1 MARNPENGA
10 DALEIL
16 TLAGNL
22 TSIMDLDF
30 LLQRIGDVAQ
40 SMLNCEASSIML
52 LDEERKSLYFKL
64 ATGAKGSVMKK
75 MVIPVGQGIAGWV
88 AEHKETVVVN
98 DTKKDPRFAG
108 HFDKASGF
116 VTRQLL
122 AVPMIM
128 KGELIGVAEVL
139 NRRDN
144 SEFTDYDVKVFTSL
158 ANLAAAAISNT
169 RQMQTQK
176 NFFSHVLEMLGESIE
191 AVSPKLDSHPA
202 NTAYLACAIARKL
215 GVEDADYR
223 NIYYAGLLHDI
234 GYIGLKNR
242 RLVSEASLV
251 LSSLPPEEQHVAMSV
266 KMLEGILIFRG
277 ALPVIRHHHE
287 KFDGSG
293 YPAKLSG
300 EAIPLG
306 ARILRL
312 VESLEELRMSAG
324 LSGDELR
331 QRAKAELGNG
341 SGKLFDPRVVQA
353 ALQILGDDNK
363 TWVF

>member
-1 MARNPENGA
+1 MAETAENS
-10 DALEIL
+10 DPLEIL

-22 TSIMDLDF
+22 TSIMDLDY

-40 SMLNCEASSIML
+40 AMLNCEASSIML

-75 MVIPVGQGIAGWV
+75 MLIPVGHGIAGWV

-98 DTKKDPRFAG
+98 DTQKDARFAG

-116 VTRQLL
+116 TTRQLL

-128 KGELIGVAEVL
+128 KGDLIGVAEVL

-144 SEFTDYDVKVFTSL
+144 SPFSERDVKIFTSL
-158 ANLAAAAISNT
+158 ANLAAVAINNA
-169 RQMQTQK
+169 RQIQTQK

-191 AVSPKLDSHPA
+191 ATSSKLDSHPSNA
-202 NTAYLACAIARKL
+202 AYLACAIARKM

-234 GYIGLKNR
+234 GYVGLKNR
-242 RLVSEASLV
+242 RLTSEASLI
-251 LSSLPPEEQHVAMSV
+251 LSSLPPDEQHVAMSV
-266 KMLEGILIFRG
+266 KMLEGIVIFRG
-277 ALPVIRHHHE
+277 ALPIIRHHHE
-287 KFDGSG
+287 NFDGSG
-293 YPAKLSG
+293 YPARLAG
-300 EAIPLG
+300 QAIPLG

-324 LSGDELR
+324 LSGDSLR
-331 QRAKAELGNG
+331 QRAMAELKNG
-341 SGKLFDPRVVQA
+341 AGKQFDPAVVDA
-353 ALQILGDDNK
+353 ALLILKDENK
-363 TWVF
+363 TWIF